1 MGLKDVLEKMKLV
14 EADGPA
20 EPEASAATAASSGPR
35 RSAPPPN
42 PRQGMGPKLSMS
54 EILGNAP
61 APAALDESSLPAQSG
76 DQVPDFPAIYKAS
89 GVTEP
94 AHGFSAY
101 KVLEI
106 LSSPDFAGLDPRAK
120 AAALSGFLKMNPSG
134 PVPIADVIQ
143 DAVAR
148 DRALD
153 NFEQFLAKKLD
164 GRAEEL
170 SKETAALQAEIDEL
184 TKRNQE
190 KMTANRVA
198 LEQEKQ
204 RFAQWQARKRIEE
217 RRLFDAVGPFVEQ
230 NPVSVGSASGV
241 PPGPTP
247 PSSKG

>member
-1 MGLKDVLEKMKLV
+1 
-14 EADGPA
+14 
-20 EPEASAATAASSGPR
+20 
-35 RSAPPPN
+35 
-42 PRQGMGPKLSMS
+42 MS

-61 APAALDESSLPAQSG
+61 APATLDESALPAQSG

-164 GRAEEL
+164 SRAEEL

-190 KMTANRVA
+190 KMNANRLA
-198 LEQEKQ
+198 LEQEKK
-204 RFAQWQARKRIEE
+204 RFAQWQARKRIEQ

>member
-14 EADGPA
+14 EAEGGD
-20 EPEASAATAASSGPR
+20 EA
-35 RSAPPPN
+35 APPPN
-42 PRQGMGPKLSMS
+42 PSQSGARRAAPPPPRQPGAAPKLSMT

-61 APAALDESSLPAQSG
+61 APAKLDERSLPTPTG
-76 DQVPDFPAIYKAS
+76 DEVPDFPAIYKAS
-89 GVTEP
+89 AVTDP

-153 NFEQFLAKKLD
+153 NFEQFLAKKLET
-164 GRAEEL
+164 RADEL

-190 KMTANRVA
+190 KMNANRQA

-217 RRLFDAVGPFVEQ
+217 RKLFDAVGPFVEQ

-247 PSSKG
+247 PASKG